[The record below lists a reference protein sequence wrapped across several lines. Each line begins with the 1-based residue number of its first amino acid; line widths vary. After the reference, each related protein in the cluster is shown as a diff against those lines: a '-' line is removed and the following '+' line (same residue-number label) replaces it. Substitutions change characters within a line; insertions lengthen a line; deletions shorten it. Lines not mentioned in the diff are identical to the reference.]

1 MNGFFN
7 RLRDGLQ
14 RLMTGRYG
22 TDGLSRALLIA
33 SAVFLVLSLLTRGL
47 FFLILAF
54 ACLAYIYF
62 RMFSR
67 NYEARRRENDKYLE
81 VTSKVRKS
89 FRVQK
94 KRFDGRKDYRFFKCP
109 GCGQEV
115 RVPKGKGHIRITC
128 PKCGVQFDR
137 TV

>member
-7 RLRDGLQ
+7 CLRDGLQ

-94 KRFDGRKDYRFFKCP
+94 KRFDLPVPCFFNKKHSSMTIAGGTACS
-109 GCGQEV
+109 
-115 RVPKGKGHIRITC
+115 
-128 PKCGVQFDR
+128 DM
-137 TV
+137 